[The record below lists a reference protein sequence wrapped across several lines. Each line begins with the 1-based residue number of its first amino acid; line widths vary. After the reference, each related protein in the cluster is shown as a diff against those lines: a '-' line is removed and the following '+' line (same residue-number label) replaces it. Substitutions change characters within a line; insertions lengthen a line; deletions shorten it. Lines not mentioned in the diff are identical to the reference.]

1 MREKRTVRKIVTLVL
16 LVAWLVVAFIGYR
29 LTHADSAGGLKTIT
43 IGYQAGDEFDI
54 SKTRGEFAKKMKAK
68 GYKVKFKEF
77 SNGSAEMQA
86 LASGSIDYARTGDTP
101 GVTALASGTKL
112 TFIAAGA
119 DKANGSGILVKNDSV
134 IDSLSDLKG
143 KTIAYTKGT
152 SSEYMLRMALK
163 KAGLSTSDVT
173 LKNLD
178 QSAASVAYN
187 NGEVDAWANWDPAT
201 SQAEVTGN
209 SKLLVN
215 GKTLGVNNR
224 SYLMASTSFAEDNE
238 EASRLIIKYANQD
251 MQWANKHKS
260 KVIKMM
266 AKKLKLSTKVVTK
279 MVNRRSYSW
288 EAMTKATV
296 KEEQEIADL
305 FYQAKVIT
313 KKVDISDHVQYL
325 K

>member
-112 TFIAAGA
+112 TYIAAGA
-119 DKANGSGILVKNDSV
+119 DKANGSGILVKNDSG

-163 KAGLSTSDVT
+163 K
-173 LKNLD
+173 
-178 QSAASVAYN
+178 AASVAYN